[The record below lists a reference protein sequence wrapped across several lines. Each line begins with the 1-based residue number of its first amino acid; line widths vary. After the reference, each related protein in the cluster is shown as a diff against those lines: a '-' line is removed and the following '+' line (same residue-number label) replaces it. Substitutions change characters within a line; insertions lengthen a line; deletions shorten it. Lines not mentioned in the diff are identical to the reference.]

1 MIDGKNSLP
10 QLPEGWVW
18 TKLSEI
24 SEIIL
29 GQSPPSSTYNEDGNG
44 LPFYQGKLEFG
55 DVYPTARKWCS
66 SPKKIAERRD
76 VLISVRAPVGPTN
89 ICPDKSCI
97 GRGLAAIRLLDG
109 IWSNFMLYL
118 LRAFEDVLVGQGT
131 GTTFNAI
138 TGNQLRTFAIPL
150 PPLPEQH
157 RIAAKIEELFTKL
170 DAGVEGLKKVKAQL
184 SRYRQAVLKYA
195 FEGKLTEEWREAHKG
210 QMEAASVL
218 LERIKEE
225 RKKNVK
231 GKLKELPRMDT
242 SDLAELP
249 EGWGWAV
256 TNDVCSS
263 VRDGTHETPKYVEEG
278 VPLITSKNLKENSLD
293 FTTARNISI
302 EDHEKI
308 SIRSGVEKGDVLF
321 AMIGTVGNP
330 VVVQTDRIFSI
341 KNVGLF
347 KKNEPYL
354 RSEYLRHWLAS
365 WVFMKILE
373 KKELLKGTTQK
384 FIPLEHLRI
393 LPIPAAPLSEQ
404 HQIMSEIERCF
415 SVADAIEKDVEQ
427 SLKQAERLRQSIL
440 KRAFEGK
447 LVPQDPTDEPAEKL
461 LEHIRA
467 ERARIEAE
475 KKATGKT
482 RRS

>member
-1 MIDGKNSLP
+1 MIDGNNSLP
-10 QLPEGWVW
+10 QLPEGWVG

-97 GRGLAAIRLLDG
+97 GRGLAAIRPLDG
-109 IWSNFMLYL
+109 IGSNFMLYL
-118 LRAFEDVLVGQGT
+118 LRGFEDVLVGQGT

-157 RIAAKIEELFTKL
+157 RIVAKIEELFTRL
-170 DAGVEGLKKVKAQL
+170 DAGVDALNKIKLQLKG
-184 SRYRQAVLKYA
+184 YRQAVLKYA
-195 FEGKLTEEWREAHKG
+195 FEGKLTKEWREAHKS
-210 QMEAASVL
+210 EVESASML
-218 LERIKEE
+218 LEKIKAE
-225 RKKNVK
+225 RAKI
-231 GKLKELPRMDT
+231 GKYKELSPMDASSLPELPEVWTWARVGDLYDIIGGGTPSTSRPEYWDGDIPWITSADIYGVKEIRPRKTITRVGIENSATNLVPAGSLIVVTRVGLGKIAITGSPLCFSQDSQALVGNNSLINPVYSLYYLSKEVQRFKYEHRGT
-242 SDLAELP
+242 TIAGVTKKQLAELTFALP
-249 EGWGWAV
+249 PLAEQQ
-256 TNDVCSS
+256 NI
-263 VRDGTHETPKYVEEG
+263 VE
-278 VPLITSKNLKENSLD
+278 
-293 FTTARNISI
+293 
-302 EDHEKI
+302 
-308 SIRSGVEKGDVLF
+308 
-321 AMIGTVGNP
+321 
-330 VVVQTDRIFSI
+330 
-341 KNVGLF
+341 
-347 KKNEPYL
+347 
-354 RSEYLRHWLAS
+354 
-365 WVFMKILE
+365 
-373 KKELLKGTTQK
+373 
-384 FIPLEHLRI
+384 
-393 LPIPAAPLSEQ
+393 
-404 HQIMSEIERCF
+404 EIERCF

-482 RRS
+482 RRI